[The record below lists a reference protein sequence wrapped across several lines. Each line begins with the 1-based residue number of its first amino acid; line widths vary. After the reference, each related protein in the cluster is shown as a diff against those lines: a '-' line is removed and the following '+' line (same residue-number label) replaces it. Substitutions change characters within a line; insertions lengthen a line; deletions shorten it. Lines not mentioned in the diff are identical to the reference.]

1 MNIRGFLKLIHE
13 QRGVALV
20 EFAVI
25 APVMIL
31 ILSGIVDFAFYF
43 QANMQLQ
50 DQASV
55 GAAFGAIPG
64 NQNNLSGME
73 FWATYNQQNTTLS
86 VTSGYQAVATNI
98 FTCSPGGASVAS
110 GASCPGN
117 PAGTPIEYVQVKT
130 QGVFKSI
137 LICPGIPSQITLYG
151 QATYRVPWCSPS
163 ASSCT

>member
-1 MNIRGFLKLIHE
+1 MNIRGFLKLIRE
-13 QRGVALV
+13 ERGVALV
-20 EFAVI
+20 EFAII

-31 ILSGIVDFAFYF
+31 ILSGVVDLALFF

-64 NQNNLSGME
+64 NQNNISGME
-73 FWATYNQQNTTLS
+73 FWASYNQQTNWLS

-98 FTCSPGGASVAS
+98 FTCSPGGASVGS
-110 GASCPGN
+110 GSSCLGN

-130 QGVFKSI
+130 QGIFRNI
-137 LICPGIPSQITLYG
+137 LICPGLPSQITLYG